1 VLRKPKQEVVMR
13 IAALEAPF
21 DEAVTAALSPMAR
34 FGPPIALFRTLA
46 HNTALTEASMHG
58 LGGYFLSRRLS
69 VDLRTRELVI
79 DRVSARCGCDY
90 EFGVHVAAFAARAE
104 LTGDQVSSLARGGPD
119 DACWTQPRD
128 RTVLALVDE
137 LHDTSTVADATW
149 GAASEFFTTGQLLDL
164 LALAGWYHAISYLAR
179 AAQVPLE
186 PGAPTLATA

>member
-13 IAALEAPF
+13 IVPLEAPF
-21 DEAVTAALSPMAR
+21 DDAVTAALSPMAR

-90 EFGVHVAAFAARAE
+90 EFGVHVAAFAAKAE

-119 DACWTQPRD
+119 DPCWTQPRD

-137 LHDTSTVADATW
+137 LHDTSTVTDATW
-149 GAASEFFTTGQLLDL
+149 GSASEHFTTEQLLDL

-186 PGAPTLATA
+186 HGAPTLATA